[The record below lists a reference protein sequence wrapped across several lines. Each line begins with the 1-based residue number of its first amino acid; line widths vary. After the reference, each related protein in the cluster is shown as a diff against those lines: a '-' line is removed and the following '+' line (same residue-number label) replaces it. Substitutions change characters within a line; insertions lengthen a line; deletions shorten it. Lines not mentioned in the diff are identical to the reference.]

1 MRKPSLAFVALAA
14 LVGALSSPSQA
25 RPRDGARDP
34 EVWVTI
40 GQAEAAALEDSLG
53 RDGLASIVT
62 LLEGNDVARL
72 GRLRES
78 RLGDLAAAMHA
89 RFKRCGGFT
98 AHDTRAAALVALDAA
113 ERPPAPELVDY
124 TIDNGPTVRGLIAPM
139 AASNV
144 QSTIQSLSSYS
155 TRYYTST
162 TGVQAA
168 QWLGNLWTSFA
179 AGRSDVRVWLR
190 PHSWAQPSVIA
201 MITGSQFPK
210 EAIVI
215 GGHLDSTASGGIAPG
230 ADDDASGVASLTETF
245 RAAMATGYRPARTV
259 LFMAYAAEEVGLRG
273 SADIAAGFLTA
284 KYRVIGKLQFDM
296 TNYKGSSIDI
306 GLLVELPPQTSHTNT
321 AQNQFLSSL
330 ISAYAQD
337 IVPGSGAT
345 QGSSGCNYACSDHAS
360 WNDRGFPSS
369 IAFESLFSQYNPNIH
384 TAADTLANS
393 DPTAGHALKF
403 SKLGAAYMAELAKGT
418 IPSPLT
424 EDSARGR

>member
-168 QWLGNLWTSFA
+168 QWLGNLWTSF
-179 AGRSDVRVWLR
+179 
-190 PHSWAQPSVIA
+190 
-201 MITGSQFPK
+201 
-210 EAIVI
+210 
-215 GGHLDSTASGGIAPG
+215 
-230 ADDDASGVASLTETF
+230 
-245 RAAMATGYRPARTV
+245 ATGYRPARTV